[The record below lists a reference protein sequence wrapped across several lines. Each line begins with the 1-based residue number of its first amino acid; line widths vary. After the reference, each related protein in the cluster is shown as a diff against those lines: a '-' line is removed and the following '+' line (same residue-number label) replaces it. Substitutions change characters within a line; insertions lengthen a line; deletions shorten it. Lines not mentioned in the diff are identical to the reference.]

1 MFGEDINN
9 YHLRT
14 VMRETK
20 STVVHLAQYKQ
31 NGQFL
36 VIKRSKEPSPTEFQ
50 LTQNEIAVMRQLNH
64 PNILKLE
71 SAFVHG
77 LDIYLVH
84 RCMKFGSCKDVMDRF
99 LIVGF
104 PENVASIIAR
114 DVLLAIDYLHKR
126 GYVHRSI
133 RASHI
138 LLDDIAVLTGFKEA
152 VNMIQNGKRVRQ
164 LYSLAESPKELIWA
178 APEVLEQNLCGYTE
192 KSDIYSFGITM
203 CELGNNITPFQ
214 EMGNTLMLT
223 EKLKGNQPS
232 LLDCST
238 YAVDTT
244 LEEDGA
250 NADGDMVNCFATRKI
265 YANRKLSDP
274 FHNFVEIC
282 LQRDPNA
289 RPSADKLL
297 GHPFIK
303 QSKYTNLRQELGEEL
318 KIDTLNAI
326 FNIPDSELS
335 AMIDNMQNV
344 AINNITD
351 FEWNF

>member
-1 MFGEDINN
+1 
-9 YHLRT
+9 
-14 VMRETK
+14 
-20 STVVHLAQYKQ
+20 
-31 NGQFL
+31 
-36 VIKRSKEPSPTEFQ
+36 
-50 LTQNEIAVMRQLNH
+50 MRQLNH
-64 PNILKLE
+64 PNILKME
-71 SAFVHG
+71 SAFVFG
-77 LDIYLVH
+77 LDIYSVH
-84 RCMKFGSCKDVMDRF
+84 RCMKFGSCKDVMERF

-104 PENVASIIAR
+104 PEIVVSLIAR
-114 DVLLAIDYLHKR
+114 DVLLAIDYLHKK

-138 LLDDIAVLTGFKEA
+138 LLDDFAVLTGFKEA
-152 VNMIQNGKRVRQ
+152 VNMIQNGKRINK
-164 LYSLAESPKELIWA
+164 LFNLAESSKELIWA

-192 KSDIYSFGITM
+192 KSDIYSLGITM

-238 YAVDTT
+238 YAVDTNVDVGST
-244 LEEDGA
+244 EE
-250 NADGDMVNCFATRKI
+250 VNCFATRKI
-265 YANRKLSDP
+265 YATRKLSDP

-282 LQRDPNA
+282 LQKDANA

-303 QSKYTNLRQELGEEL
+303 QSRQTNLRQELGEEL
-318 KIDTLNAI
+318 KIDPLNII
-326 FNIPDSELS
+326 FNIPDNGLASV
-335 AMIDNMQNV
+335 IDDMQNIT
-344 AINNITD
+344 INNITD

>member
-1 MFGEDINN
+1 
-9 YHLRT
+9 
-14 VMRETK
+14 
-20 STVVHLAQYKQ
+20 
-31 NGQFL
+31 
-36 VIKRSKEPSPTEFQ
+36 
-50 LTQNEIAVMRQLNH
+50 MRQLNH

-71 SAFVHG
+71 SSFVFG
-77 LDIYLVH
+77 LDIYLVE
-84 RCMKFGSCKDVMDRF
+84 RCIKYGSCKDVMDRF

-104 PENVASIIAR
+104 PEIVVSLIAR
-114 DVLLAIDYLHKR
+114 DILLAIDYLHKK

-138 LLDDIAVLTGFKEA
+138 LLDDIAVLTGFKET
-152 VNMIQNGKRVRQ
+152 VNMIQNGKRIKQ
-164 LYSLAESPKELIWA
+164 LFSLAQSAKELIWA

-192 KSDIYSFGITM
+192 KSDVYSFGITM

-223 EKLKGNQPS
+223 EKIKGNQPS

-238 YAVDTT
+238 YTVDTNV
-244 LEEDGA
+244 EDCST
-250 NADGDMVNCFATRKI
+250 MATRKI
-265 YANRKLSDP
+265 YASRNLTDQ

-282 LQRDPNA
+282 LQKDANA

-303 QSKYTNLRQELGEEL
+303 QSRYTNLRQELGEEL
-318 KIDTLNAI
+318 KIDPLNVI
-326 FNIPDSELS
+326 FNIPESGLS
-335 AMIDNMQNV
+335 SIIDDMQNV
-344 AINNITD
+344 SINNITD